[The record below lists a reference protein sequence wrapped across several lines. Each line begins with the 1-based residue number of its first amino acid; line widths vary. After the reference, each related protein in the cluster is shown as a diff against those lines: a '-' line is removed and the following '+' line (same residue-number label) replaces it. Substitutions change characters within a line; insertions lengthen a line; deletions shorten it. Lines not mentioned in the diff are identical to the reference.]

1 MKTIQIPLSEYQNLK
16 KRVELLKDTKLLDK
30 FNRLIDLLYEDRYG
44 LFMKEYTEDLTEY
57 SISDN
62 WKDEKSAWD
71 KL

>member
-1 MKTIQIPLSEYQNLK
+1 MKTIQIPLSEYQDLK

-57 SISDN
+57 SINDN
-62 WKDEKSAWD
+62 WKNEKSAWD

>member
-1 MKTIQIPLSEYQNLK
+1 MKTIQIPLTEYQNLK

-57 SISDN
+57 SINDN
-62 WKDEKSAWD
+62 WKNEKSAWD

>member
-57 SISDN
+57 SINDN
-62 WKDEKSAWD
+62 CKNEKSAWD

>member
-44 LFMKEYTEDLTEY
+44 LFMKDYTEDLTEY
-57 SISDN
+57 SINDN
-62 WKDEKSAWD
+62 WKNEKSAWD

>member
-16 KRVELLKDTKLLDK
+16 KSVELLKDTKLLDK

-44 LFMKEYTEDLTEY
+44 LFMKDYTEDLTEY
-57 SISDN
+57 SINDN
-62 WKDEKSAWD
+62 WKNEKSAWD

>member
-57 SISDN
+57 SINDN
-62 WKDEKSAWD
+62 WKDEKGAWD